1 MDTNIIRQL
10 IEMFEKSGITDMELE
25 AEGIKLKIGKKVSET
40 ATASPAAAAEYIAP
54 APQRL
59 QEKPWPSGK
68 QIKSPLVGAYY
79 RAPSA
84 GAKPFVSEGQR
95 VKEGD
100 VVCIVEAMKVMNE
113 IKSPFSGT
121 VTQILPADGDMVQYD
136 DVLLIIEEN

>member
-25 AEGIKLKIGKKVSET
+25 AEGIKLKLGKNVC
-40 ATASPAAAAEYIAP
+40 AVAPAAAAEYIAP
-54 APQRL
+54 APQP
-59 QEKPWPSGK
+59 QENPRPSGK
-68 QIKSPLVGAYY
+68 QIKSPLVGTYY

-84 GAKPFVSEGQR
+84 GAKPFVSEGQQ

>member
-25 AEGIKLKIGKKVSET
+25 AEGIKLKLGKNVCT
-40 ATASPAAAAEYIAP
+40 VAPAAAAEYIAP
-54 APQRL
+54 APQP
-59 QEKPWPSGK
+59 QENPRPSGK
-68 QIKSPLVGAYY
+68 QIKSPLVGTYY

-84 GAKPFVSEGQR
+84 GAKPFISEGQQ

>member
-25 AEGIKLKIGKKVSET
+25 AEGIKLKLGKKVSET
-40 ATASPAAAAEYIAP
+40 ATAASAAAAEYIAP
-54 APQRL
+54 PQQP
-59 QEKPWPSGK
+59 QEKPRPSGK

-84 GAKPFVSEGQR
+84 GAKPFVSEGQQI
-95 VKEGD
+95 KEGD

>member
-1 MDTNIIRQL
+1 MTDTNIIRQL

-25 AEGIKLKIGKKVSET
+25 AEGIKLKLGKKVSEAST
-40 ATASPAAAAEYIAP
+40 AAPAEYIAP
-54 APQRL
+54 SSQRP
-59 QEKPWPSGK
+59 QEKQWPSGK
-68 QIKSPLVGAYY
+68 QIKSPLVGTYY
-79 RAPSA
+79 RASSA
-84 GAKPFVSEGQR
+84 GTKPFVSEGQQ

-121 VTQILPADGDMVQYD
+121 VTQILPADGDMVWYD

>member
-25 AEGIKLKIGKKVSET
+25 AEGIKLKLGKNMCT
-40 ATASPAAAAEYIAP
+40 AAPAAAEYIAP
-54 APQRL
+54 APQP
-59 QEKPWPSGK
+59 QEKPRPSGK
-68 QIKSPLVGAYY
+68 QIKSPLVGTYY

-84 GAKPFVSEGQR
+84 GAKPFVSEGQQ

>member
-25 AEGIKLKIGKKVSET
+25 AEGIKLKLGKKVSET
-40 ATASPAAAAEYIAP
+40 ATAAPAAAAEYIASP
-54 APQRL
+54 TRP
-59 QEKPWPSGK
+59 QEKPRPSGK
-68 QIKSPLVGAYY
+68 QIKSPLVGTYY

-84 GAKPFVSEGQR
+84 GAKPFVSEGQQ